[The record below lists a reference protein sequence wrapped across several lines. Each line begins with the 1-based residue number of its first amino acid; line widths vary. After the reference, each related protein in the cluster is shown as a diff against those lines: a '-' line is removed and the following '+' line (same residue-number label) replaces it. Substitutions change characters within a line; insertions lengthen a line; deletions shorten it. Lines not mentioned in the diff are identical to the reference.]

1 MNAATRA
8 ALARELG
15 SEVAQA
21 RALAGGDIHQA
32 FELQLADGRCVFAK
46 TNAAA
51 PPAFFEAEASGLRW
65 LVEAQA
71 LRVPEVLAVGAGQS
85 GTEGERELPFLALE
99 LLESSAPEP
108 GFDER
113 LGQGLAR
120 LHGFG
125 AASFGLDR
133 DNFVGSLPQANQN
146 RQSWAEFYRECRLLP
161 LLERA
166 RRRGLLDAEFE
177 RAAER
182 VLSRLEQLV
191 GPSEPPARLHG
202 DLWAGNLYVARGGEP
217 ALIDPAVYGG
227 HREIDLAMMRLFGG
241 FGPRVFAA
249 YAESAPL
256 APGHAGRV
264 ALYQLY
270 PLLVHVVLFGAG
282 YVSRARSCLLPYL

>member
-1 MNAATRA
+1 VNAATRA
-8 ALARELG
+8 ALARALG
-15 SEVAQA
+15 SEVALV
-21 RALAGGDIHQA
+21 RPLAGGDINQA
-32 FELQLADGRCVFAK
+32 FELELADGRSVFVK

-51 PPAFFEAEASGLRW
+51 PAGFFEAEASGLRW
-65 LVEAQA
+65 LAEARA
-71 LRVPEVLAVGAGQS
+71 LRVPEVLAVGGAES
-85 GTEGERELPFLALE
+85 PFLALE
-99 LLESSAPEP
+99 LLESSAPAP

-120 LHGFG
+120 LHGSG
-125 AASFGLDR
+125 AASFGLAA
-133 DNFVGSLPQANQN
+133 DNFVGSLPQLNQS
-146 RQSWAEFYRECRLLP
+146 RPSWAEFYRERRLIP

-182 VLSRLEQLV
+182 VLARLEQLV

-202 DLWAGNLYVARGGEP
+202 DLWAGNLHVARGGEP
-217 ALIDPAVYGG
+217 TLIDPAVYGG